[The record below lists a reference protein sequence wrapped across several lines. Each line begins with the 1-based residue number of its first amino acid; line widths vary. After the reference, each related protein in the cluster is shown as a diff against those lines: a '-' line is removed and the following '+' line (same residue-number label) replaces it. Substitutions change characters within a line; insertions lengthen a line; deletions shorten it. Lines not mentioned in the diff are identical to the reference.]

1 MSNPR
6 RTCISNDADETTHQ
20 CMSFRE
26 ATSIYPRLGP
36 LDEKL
41 QIWFEHFY
49 NGFPEAL
56 EFGTPT
62 LISVPMS
69 SQLI

>member
-1 MSNPR
+1 
-6 RTCISNDADETTHQ
+6 
-20 CMSFRE
+20 MSFRE